1 MFNRHHNQ
9 LSSAVNDR
17 ARYLL
22 FTSIWTVTGSFILVL
37 LFLYPAET
45 GVLTSVAVHLV

>member
-1 MFNRHHNQ
+1 MFDKHDGQ

-22 FTSIWTVTGSFILVL
+22 FTSAWTVIGSIILM
-37 LFLYPAET
+37 LFFLRSADA
-45 GVLTSVAVHLV
+45 GILTSVIVHIV